1 MSYQDWGFSPSQDDF
16 DAAAAAPTGDFSPMP
31 DGEYEVILD
40 EASWK
45 DTRSGGSMLAMQLQV
60 VTNGPYFGRKVWDN
74 FQRSCP
80 TSAKAEQIG
89 RGQITRLCMALG
101 LRNGFRDPAEL
112 LGRPFVVRL
121 KTEPGRDP
129 YGPKNRIA
137 SIIVREGSGG
147 APAAPA
153 AAPAPKRPAGPP
165 RVADVKEA
173 DASW

>member
-1 MSYQDWGFSPSQDDF
+1 MSYQDWGFVPSADDF
-16 DAAAAAPTGDFSPMP
+16 DAAKAAPTGDFSPMP

-45 DTRSGGSMLAMQLQV
+45 DTKSGGSMLAMQLQV

-74 FQRSCP
+74 FQRNCP
-80 TSAKAEQIG
+80 TSQKAEQIG

-101 LRNGFRDPAEL
+101 LRGGFRDPAEL
-112 LGRPFVVRL
+112 LGRPFEVRL
-121 KTEPGRDP
+121 KTEPGRDG

-137 SIIVREGSGG
+137 SIIVRDTGE

-153 AAPAPKRPAGPP
+153 AAPKRPAGPP
-165 RVADVKEA
+165 RVADVTQE